1 MLQRRLVNLAN
12 GTADHNATT
21 VSQLKDSLATL
32 GGGAGM
38 DASGSIIAPTYA
50 VQGGTQNTVE
60 DALMALDGA
69 VITAGRRADKVE
81 GQLSSIFQD
90 SPSARADGMNQIAL
104 NGVNG
109 MVLTN
114 LADGRVAP
122 GSRDAVT
129 GSQLYAAEQ
138 KISQNRNDLEA
149 MRKEREM
156 GAQAMRGLDASVI
169 DYGGARLTGV
179 AEATLS
185 ADSSDVVRGSQL
197 YETNSRVSELEDV
210 AQFVSIGSAPFSERA
225 EAGVAGVAVGN
236 SAKTG
241 LEGELR

>member
-1 MLQRRLVNLAN
+1 M
-12 GTADHNATT
+12 
-21 VSQLKDSLATL
+21 
-32 GGGAGM
+32 
-38 DASGSIIAPTYA
+38 
-50 VQGGTQNTVE
+50 
-60 DALMALDGA
+60 
-69 VITAGRRADKVE
+69 E
-81 GQLSSIFQD
+81 GQLSSIFQE
-90 SPSARADGMNQIAL
+90 SPSTRADGMSQIAL

-156 GAQAMRGLDASVI
+156 GEQAMRGLDASVI

-179 AEATLS
+179 AEAGLS

-197 YETNSRVSELEDV
+197 YETNSRVSAMEGIS
-210 AQFVSIGSAPFSERA
+210 QYVSVGTAPEHGSAQ
-225 EAGVAGVAVGN
+225 AGPVGLAIGN
-236 SAKTG
+236 LAKDG
-241 LEGELR
+241 H